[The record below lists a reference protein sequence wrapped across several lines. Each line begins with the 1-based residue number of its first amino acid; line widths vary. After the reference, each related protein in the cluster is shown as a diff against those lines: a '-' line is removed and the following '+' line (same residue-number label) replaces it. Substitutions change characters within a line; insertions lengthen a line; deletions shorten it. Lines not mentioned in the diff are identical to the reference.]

1 MNQLVINEWKIILI
15 KKLTSHE
22 QFTRLNL
29 SQQGAGLWE
38 ETSPIVTSQPT
49 RLNSFNTPTIGSTRC
64 TNFLCPLVF
73 LLFYSLQIVNCLLR
87 FGSFWRVFNYRK
99 PCNLYVPKLGS
110 FLFPGYIYMQ
120 VRVIPKLI
128 KSYIGELLLY
138 QIIKENIAN
147 YISQEIN
154 KCCIKCI
161 NLGSLIFNLVQL
173 HHSYYIFLQI

>member
-1 MNQLVINEWKIILI
+1 MKNNFNKKIDEPWAIREAQLV
-15 KKLTSHE
+15 
-22 QFTRLNL
+22 
-29 SQQGAGLWE
+29 
-38 ETSPIVTSQPT
+38 PT
-49 RLNSFNTPTIGSTRC
+49 RSEFVRRDEPNSDKPTDSTQLNSFNTPTIGSTRC